1 MAEKMILGQKIDEK
15 DPIIPEMGRQY
26 SLLAGLG
33 IFLFLLGM
41 IFTTPAL
48 WAQDPSP
55 MAGSDSSSGE
65 SCVYLQQQ
73 RKEICK
79 KSAETCTEVHRLD
92 ALNLIKNCA
101 QLAQECDVLG
111 TREDVTCQ
119 PGGNGRVTLHH

>member
-1 MAEKMILGQKIDEK
+1 MILGQKTDVK
-15 DPIIPEMGRQY
+15 GPIIPEMGRGY
-26 SLLAGLG
+26 RHVAKLG
-33 IFLFLLGM
+33 ILLLSVGILFG
-41 IFTTPAL
+41 PAGL
-48 WAQDPSP
+48 WAQDPIP
-55 MAGSDSSSGE
+55 VVIESDSSSGE

-101 QLAQECDVLG
+101 QLAQECDSLG
-111 TREDVTCQ
+111 VREDVTCQ